1 MGMIP
6 PEACRMA
13 KLRIFIDHMPSHGRY
28 FIPPRHICPILTWHS
43 LRCPVNL
50 PYPDNHVI
58 TVRAKDFYLVVHS
71 LEETRLLINP
81 PCFQSSASPSPSL
94 HVGLTLAFLLHTSAI
109 LSDEYLADELMM
121 EYHGQV

>member
-1 MGMIP
+1 
-6 PEACRMA
+6 MA
-13 KLRIFIDHMPSHGRY
+13 KLSIFIDNMPSHGRY
-28 FIPPRHICPILTWHS
+28 FIPPRHICPILPWHS
-43 LRCPVNL
+43 LRCPVYL

-58 TVRAKDFYLVVHS
+58 AVRARGSCLVVHS

-94 HVGLTLAFLLHTSAI
+94 QVGLTLAFLLRTSAI
-109 LSDEYLADELMM
+109 VSDEYLTDELMM